1 MKKTLIAMAL
11 ISTFSLSMNVSY
23 AEESVKKI
31 NSESSVQL
39 QDPDSITKENLE
51 NEENG
56 DKNFSISNIIDEMKN
71 KDISAEDVTAY
82 TNEVKNKINESMV
95 SYFNEIKSSM
105 KILTA
110 DNSVASEDI
119 KKRVSALDD
128 KITKTIQSF
137 NEDDKD
143 QKIKDD
149 FQSISQDYI
158 KIIQDYKLQIENKI
172 KEKNIEIKKIND
184 AEKTSSS
191 K

>member
-184 AEKTSSS
+184 VEKTSSS